1 MIALVATLA
10 LFVTN
15 RFRWFLLAHTTATEF
30 RNLTVSNGAVWYGWA
45 LVPASPESMG
55 WNAAALGR
63 MDPNDSN
70 FEPLQ
75 WRPRLRSK
83 PKNFV
88 LIIPLWMIALPSA
101 AVATWTFLSLRR
113 RVGQCECGYTLA
125 GLPAQ
130 APCPECGSTRPLTR

>member
-45 LVPASPESMG
+45 LVPGSPESVG
-55 WNAAALGR
+55 WSAVAHGR

-70 FEPLQ
+70 FDPLQ

-88 LIIPLWMIALPSA
+88 VIIPLWMIALPSA
-101 AVATWTFLSLRR
+101 AVAAWTIPSLRR
-113 RVGQCECGYTLA
+113 RPGHCACGYTRA
-125 GLPAQ
+125 GIPAQ
-130 APCPECGSTRPLTR
+130 APCPECGGASPHAR